1 MIVFATLF
9 VCGGLVPLHRL
20 HLWCQNIVPQKTV
33 VLVVGTCNASC
44 PNGIIHR
51 IENSVPTAGHG
62 NRRYEHLHNKLELWN
77 LPYSRVVYYDIDTV
91 LKPPV
96 TRCAAQCHCQFC
108 AVRDPVATWPQ
119 KSKTYFNGGFL
130 VLSPNQA
137 EYRQLRKR
145 TVTGRRFAEQDVL
158 NDHFKNRWCKL
169 KKECN
174 WLHHKENHPH
184 ALKDPTVWMVHE

>member
-1 MIVFATLF
+1 M
-9 VCGGLVPLHRL
+9 PLHRL